1 MKWEGR
7 YKESSLS
14 LRSSI
19 RVNSWPKVKYDQHLL
34 IIWKKKSIFGHSAT
48 YLHNLLAGKYRMNNK
63 TPLIKY
69 LKLSLVD
76 LGSLVMYMYVTS
88 NQWMFWNLI
97 WYDTLNHAHLIL
109 MMKHSYIVK
118 HELGIN
124 SNPHPAIIIQLAN
137 IEIMVDFHRKNCSS
151 APHKC
156 YTVSYVYPIGYC

>member
-1 MKWEGR
+1 
-7 YKESSLS
+7 
-14 LRSSI
+14 
-19 RVNSWPKVKYDQHLL
+19 
-34 IIWKKKSIFGHSAT
+34 
-48 YLHNLLAGKYRMNNK
+48 
-63 TPLIKY
+63 
-69 LKLSLVD
+69 
-76 LGSLVMYMYVTS
+76 
-88 NQWMFWNLI
+88 
-97 WYDTLNHAHLIL
+97 